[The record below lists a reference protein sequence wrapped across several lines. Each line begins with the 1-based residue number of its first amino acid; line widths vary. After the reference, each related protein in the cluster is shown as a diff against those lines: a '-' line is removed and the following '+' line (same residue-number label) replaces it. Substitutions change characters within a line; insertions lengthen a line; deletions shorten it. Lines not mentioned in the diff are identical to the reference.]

1 MECYWHFF
9 ITLIFKASIFEMPG
23 TSLIQFEKIHW
34 FNWQRFS
41 CLIDEGIAK
50 FSMKLNLIDY
60 IWSTYLQGWRN
71 RGGGGRGGGVCFPPS
86 PDFDRSVNPL
96 STRGGRLCPPNYYS
110 PLQIF
115 KPSAISGPERWHIQS
130 GRPIRPHIFVLAW
143 SAIMSWELNF
153 LNIIKYIKSLK
164 DFLWYPST
172 L

>member
-71 RGGGGRGGGVCFPPS
+71 RGGGGGGGGEEGEYVFPP
-86 PDFDRSVNPL
+86 PQILTDQLTLFQPGEADYAHQIT
-96 STRGGRLCPPNYYS
+96 TRPSRFSNLPPS
-110 PLQIF
+110 L
-115 KPSAISGPERWHIQS
+115 
-130 GRPIRPHIFVLAW
+130 V
-143 SAIMSWELNF
+143 
-153 LNIIKYIKSLK
+153 LK
-164 DFLWYPST
+164 DDTSNPAGQSDRTFLSWLGLPSCHGNWISWIS
-172 L
+172 